1 MKYLVVQDWQ
11 STHGNHAGMVHMCKL
26 LIDKYPNEYEIIIKE
41 CPKVWKSPK
50 TITEKIR
57 WYFYDKRK
65 QKKYISEIYPKEY
78 LQICK
83 SMFSQ
88 LKNNDEVYLLEY
100 LLPMVSQF
108 ELAIYIRKHFPMVKI
123 YALVHLTCKYFDTLR
138 LHQSDIITKWVQPI
152 DRLLTLGSS
161 LSTYF
166 EKAGVPKE
174 KISTGFHY
182 VDSEYYHKNT
192 KLRINKPLT
201 IITMGALQRDYSLLS
216 EVVKKCANIQW
227 IICRGNKDVNHLFH
241 KANNVKLMGYLPE
254 NELRNLMDISD
265 ISLNIMEDT
274 VGSNV
279 ITTSMAMGLAMI
291 VSDVGSIRDY
301 LDSTNTIFC
310 ENNVESFVSAIKE
323 LVSNPK
329 RLVAMRK
336 HSLDEV
342 NNLTIDKVHDWFDC
356 LNHTRV

>member
-26 LIDKYPNEYEIIIKE
+26 LIDKYPNEYELIIKE

-123 YALVHLTCKYFDTLR
+123 YALAHLTCKYFDMLR
-138 LHQSDIITKWVQPI
+138 RHQSDIITQWAQPI

-192 KLRINKPLT
+192 KLSINKPLT
-201 IITMGALQRDYSLLS
+201 IITMGTLQRDYSLLS

-227 IICRGNKDVNHLFH
+227 IICRGNRDVNHLFH

-254 NELRNLMDISD
+254 DELRNLMDISD
-265 ISLNIMEDT
+265 VSLNIMEDT

-291 VSDVGSIRDY
+291 VTDVGSIHDY
-301 LDSTNTIFC
+301 CDESNTIFC
-310 ENNVESFVSAIKE
+310 NNNVNSIVKAIQKITSSPKDMYNMKTSSIAKSKLLRIESINTWFK
-323 LVSNPK
+323 
-329 RLVAMRK
+329 
-336 HSLDEV
+336 
-342 NNLTIDKVHDWFDC
+342 NL
-356 LNHTRV
+356 